1 LALDKNFSTE
11 FKSSASKVIRDD
23 FNGNDKGLEE
33 FMMKE
38 LNIPNYAL
46 QKDPRYLD

>member
-1 LALDKNFSTE
+1 LDKNFGTE

-23 FNGNDKGLEE
+23 FNGDDQALED
-33 FMMKE
+33 FMKTE

-46 QKDPRYLD
+46 LKDPRYLD